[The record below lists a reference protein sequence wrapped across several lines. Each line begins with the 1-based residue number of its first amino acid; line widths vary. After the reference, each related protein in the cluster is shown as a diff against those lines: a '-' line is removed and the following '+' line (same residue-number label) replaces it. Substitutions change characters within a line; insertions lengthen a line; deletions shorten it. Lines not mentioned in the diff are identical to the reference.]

1 MLCGRTGWLVSECKR
16 INGGGDSVDIDRA
29 RPSRVLEGQ
38 DSQSVCI
45 EYRSSLAG
53 GTSRDT
59 VICWRVLSSAL
70 SARPIAMWVRKTGGL
85 GRHRCCRPSAGCG
98 WREAHSIHEVA
109 LAYLEHDWTY
119 RHHFR
124 CL

>member
-1 MLCGRTGWLVSECKR
+1 MLCVRAGWLVSQC
-16 INGGGDSVDIDRA
+16 NGTGGGSDGLDVNCACS
-29 RPSRVLEGQ
+29 SRVLENRSNQGL
-38 DSQSVCI
+38 VA

-53 GTSRDT
+53 AISPDT

-85 GRHRCCRPSAGCG
+85 GRHRCCRPSVGCG
-98 WREAHSIHEVA
+98 WRETHSIHEVA